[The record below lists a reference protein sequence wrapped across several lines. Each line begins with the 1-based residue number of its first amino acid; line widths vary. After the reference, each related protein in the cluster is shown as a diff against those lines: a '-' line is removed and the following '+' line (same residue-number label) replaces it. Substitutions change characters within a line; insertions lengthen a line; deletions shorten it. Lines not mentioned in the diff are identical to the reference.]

1 MAAHSRRA
9 RAAPRVSAGWSPI
22 FWSLGKAVLTGGDEA
37 GAEGAEPRWRQLARR
52 VISPPIIG
60 ALSGLAVGLAC
71 PAWALESPRSPL
83 RVVLQALRN
92 LARAYPP
99 AALLVLAG
107 SLAGGAAPKGD
118 ASAGAAA
125 AQPAASADGAAGIAP
140 AGTAQ
145 RELGTP
151 AMILGISACA
161 RAAAVHNAK
170 WRHRVGSP
178 AHAEPRL
185 PSDAARASA
194 GRFVLSPLIA
204 CGLVSVLRALRV
216 IPAVSADPV
225 LTFMLLLN
233 SAMPPAQNSV
243 LILQVAGDQ
252 QGSTQMSRI
261 LFGMYALSAVPV
273 ALLLSVFLQRVGL

>member
-1 MAAHSRRA
+1 M
-9 RAAPRVSAGWSPI
+9 
-22 FWSLGKAVLTGGDEA
+22 LTGGDEE

-71 PAWALESPRSPL
+71 PVWALESPRSPL
-83 RVVLQALRN
+83 RVVLQALCN
-92 LARAYPP
+92 LAHAYPP

-118 ASAGAAA
+118 ASAAAAA

-161 RAAAVHNAK
+161 RAAAVHCAK

-178 AHAEPRL
+178 AHAETRL
-185 PSDAARASA
+185 PSAAARAHTT

-225 LTFMLLLN
+225 LTFVLLLN